1 MNKGCID
8 ALVSHTV
15 NALGLQEWSIHLYKA
30 IPPLNQL
37 GWPLRQLES
46 NGHAAIYDS
55 RCLHTVYQCVGNV
68 HHKFR
73 VVVDSSY
80 LPIPGHRPK
89 ECERV
94 ADGLMDVDMSNAKE
108 ALSAVPVDNT
118 SWYYSNQ
125 IWVFDAL
132 DALFDIGLLPDD
144 HYALA
149 HIMLCEF
156 HQRVEDI
163 NIVVSG

>member
-1 MNKGCID
+1 
-8 ALVSHTV
+8 
-15 NALGLQEWSIHLYKA
+15 
-30 IPPLNQL
+30 
-37 GWPLRQLES
+37 
-46 NGHAAIYDS
+46 
-55 RCLHTVYQCVGNV
+55 
-68 HHKFR
+68 
-73 VVVDSSY
+73 
-80 LPIPGHRPK
+80 
-89 ECERV
+89 
-94 ADGLMDVDMSNAKE
+94 
-108 ALSAVPVDNT
+108 VDNT

>member
-1 MNKGCID
+1 M
-8 ALVSHTV
+8 
-15 NALGLQEWSIHLYKA
+15 
-30 IPPLNQL
+30 
-37 GWPLRQLES
+37 
-46 NGHAAIYDS
+46 
-55 RCLHTVYQCVGNV
+55 
-68 HHKFR
+68 
-73 VVVDSSY
+73 VDSSY
-80 LPIPGHRPK
+80 SHVPGQRPK
-89 ECERV
+89 ECQRV
-94 ADGLMDVDMSNAKE
+94 ADGLTDVDMSNAKE

-125 IWVFDAL
+125 VWVFDAL